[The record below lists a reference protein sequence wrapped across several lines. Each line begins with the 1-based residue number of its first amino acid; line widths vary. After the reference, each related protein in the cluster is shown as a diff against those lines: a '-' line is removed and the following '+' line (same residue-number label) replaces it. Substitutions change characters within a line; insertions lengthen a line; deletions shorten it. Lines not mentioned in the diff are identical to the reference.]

1 MAGWLPSQP
10 ANLTLIRSKN
20 ARLGSSLACLATN
33 VCIGLKK
40 SRLFLYQIVDGLAFL
55 CRPLMWNESILVKG
69 AAASCLYSTLLGVTL
84 SVHCVGEQSDP
95 TLLFQGL
102 LQFCSPLLC
111 SQIGVH
117 VVSHYGG
124 RAAGG
129 GLRAARTEGQF
140 L

>member
-102 LQFCSPLLC
+102 LQFCSCLSMQPNWRTCCLPLRGTC
-111 SQIGVH
+111 SWRGSQGG
-117 VVSHYGG
+117 SH
-124 RAAGG
+124 
-129 GLRAARTEGQF
+129 
-140 L
+140 